1 MFEFKVT
8 LDNLLLF
15 VSVLIVAWQV
25 RDATKQRKLESQ
37 IRLYDINRDLISLGF
52 SKPELFKILKD
63 ETGVDATVQRRY
75 LQMWLNQLCLVDAFK
90 RSGGFTKDV
99 EESFETDIRDMML
112 LENMRHHW
120 QTYGKYYPASFQES
134 VNDILHEA
142 GHGSTAGKAKRSE
155 RGARFFRKR
164 RGASSR
170 SLRP

>member
-1 MFEFKVT
+1 MFELKVT

-15 VSVLIVAWQV
+15 VSVLIVAWQM
-25 RDATKQRKLESQ
+25 RDATKQSKLESQ

-52 SKPELFKILKD
+52 SKPELFEILKD
-63 ETGVDATVQRRY
+63 EKGIDATLQRRY
-75 LQMWLNQLCLVDAFK
+75 LQVWLNQLCLVDAFK
-90 RSGGFTKDV
+90 RNGEFTKDV

-120 QTYGKYYPASFQES
+120 QAYGKYYPASFQES
-134 VNDILHEA
+134 VNDILREA
-142 GHGSTAGKAKRSE
+142 GHESTAENAKRSG

-164 RGASSR
+164 SGASSR

>member
-1 MFEFKVT
+1 MIELKVT
-8 LDNLLLF
+8 LDNLLLL

-112 LENMRHHW
+112 LENMRDHW
-120 QTYGKYYPASFQES
+120 QAYGKYYPASFQES
-134 VNDILHEA
+134 VNNILHEA
-142 GHGSTAGKAKRSE
+142 GHR
-155 RGARFFRKR
+155 
-164 RGASSR
+164 
-170 SLRP
+170 

>member
-15 VSVLIVAWQV
+15 VSVLIVAWQMWE
-25 RDATKQRKLESQ
+25 ATKQSKLESQ
-37 IRLYDINRDLISLGF
+37 IQLYDINRDLISLGF
-52 SKPELFKILKD
+52 SKPELFDILKD
-63 ETGVDATVQRRY
+63 GKGVDPTLQRRY
-75 LQMWLNQLCLVDAFK
+75 LQVWLNQLCLVDTFK
-90 RSGGFTKDV
+90 RNGAFTKDV
-99 EESFETDIRDMML
+99 GESFDTDLRDMML